1 MIKLHVTSNYL
12 NHWNGLSVKHPG
24 VKFNNTY
31 HAFLVSG
38 IHRSTIAHQF
48 TYDNVLSIETRN
60 VKWCVTIQVWGIHLQ
75 SNKVNTWIC
84 IDQLQ
89 NVDKVVFFK

>member
-1 MIKLHVTSNYL
+1 MLHPITYIIEMVKV
-12 NHWNGLSVKHPG
+12 WNTLVWSLTT
-24 VKFNNTY
+24 TY

-38 IHRSTIAHQF
+38 IYRSTIAHQF
-48 TYDNVLSIETRN
+48 TYDNVLSIETCN
-60 VKWCVTIQVWGIHLQ
+60 VKRCVTIQVWGIHLQ